1 MKYTSL
7 VTRVPASV
15 ASCLFLL
22 AAQVPVKRNVDVT
35 VTDPRGR
42 IVTGLER
49 AHFEIIENGVP
60 RAITAFT
67 DGSAPISI
75 AIVANEAFPDV
86 GTLGAGDELI
96 QTPSVSN
103 ALRQLAASKNS
114 RRVLVVTEATAATA
128 APQEVPAGIEVAQ
141 VNSADLVKAVT
152 SLRNQY
158 RLEFDSAGPSA
169 TVEVAI
175 KQPVGLPR
183 LTLNRK

>member
-22 AAQVPVKRNVDVT
+22 AAQVPVKRTVDVT

-67 DGSAPISI
+67 DGSSPISI

-103 ALRQLAASKNS
+103 ALMQLAASKNS
-114 RRVLVVTEATAATA
+114 RRVLVVTDATA
-128 APQEVPAGIEVAQ
+128 APQEVPAGIEVAR

-175 KQPVGLPR
+175 KQPIGLPR